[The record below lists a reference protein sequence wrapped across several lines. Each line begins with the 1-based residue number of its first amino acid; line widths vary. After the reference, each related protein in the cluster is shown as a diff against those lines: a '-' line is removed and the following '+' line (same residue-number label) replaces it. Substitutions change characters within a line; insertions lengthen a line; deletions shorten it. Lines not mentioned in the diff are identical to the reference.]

1 MSILKYC
8 VRLPDSSKMP
18 NPSGP
23 LSREVPSLAIVAA
36 NKEVRQLTSKSLRGS
51 YHKYTSKERADIGRY
66 ALSNGVQAAKLKFS
80 REMKVKI
87 NESTVRL
94 FKNQYKLELEA
105 KRAGAEFESD
115 TTISV
120 LNVKKR
126 GRKLLLGDK
135 TDLMVQKYIA
145 DIRRVGGAVSTAI
158 VRAGARGILL
168 SQDRTR
174 LAEFGGPA
182 TLSKAWATS
191 LLKRMN
197 FTKRRSTTKYSV
209 PPENFLQEKNKF
221 LQQIVDIV
229 KMEDIPME
237 LIFNWDQTGLNLVP
251 ASPWTMARKGSKR
264 IEMKGLTDKRQNHS
278 CILWNDHR
286 RISSSPT
293 NIWRENRPL
302 SCYYSFPCD
311 WNITHSDNH
320 WSNESTM
327 LMYIEEIIIPYVDR
341 AREYL
346 NVDESQAA
354 LAIFDH
360 FKGQLTENVVQLLEE
375 HNIQSVLVPASCT
388 DRLQPLDIS
397 VNKSAKSFLKSEF
410 QKWYS
415 EEIAHQLSNSDGDI
429 DNLDPVDLTTA
440 RMKCVSARWIE
451 QMFNYL
457 SNSPDI
463 IVHGFKAIASS
474 IEAGKPVLAD
484 IDSDNET
491 DDCDSESDLSAEF
504 SSDE

>member
-1 MSILKYC
+1 
-8 VRLPDSSKMP
+8 
-18 NPSGP
+18 
-23 LSREVPSLAIVAA
+23 
-36 NKEVRQLTSKSLRGS
+36 
-51 YHKYTSKERADIGRY
+51 
-66 ALSNGVQAAKLKFS
+66 
-80 REMKVKI
+80 
-87 NESTVRL
+87 
-94 FKNQYKLELEA
+94 
-105 KRAGAEFESD
+105 
-115 TTISV
+115 
-120 LNVKKR
+120 
-126 GRKLLLGDK
+126 
-135 TDLMVQKYIA
+135 
-145 DIRRVGGAVSTAI
+145 
-158 VRAGARGILL
+158 
-168 SQDRTR
+168 
-174 LAEFGGPA
+174 
-182 TLSKAWATS
+182 
-191 LLKRMN
+191 
-197 FTKRRSTTKYSV
+197 
-209 PPENFLQEKNKF
+209 
-221 LQQIVDIV
+221 
-229 KMEDIPME
+229 
-237 LIFNWDQTGLNLVP
+237 
-251 ASPWTMARKGSKR
+251 
-264 IEMKGLTDKRQNHS
+264 
-278 CILWNDHR
+278 
-286 RISSSPT
+286 
-293 NIWRENRPL
+293 
-302 SCYYSFPCD
+302 
-311 WNITHSDNH
+311 
-320 WSNESTM
+320 M

-429 DNLDPVDLTTA
+429 DSLDPVDLTTA